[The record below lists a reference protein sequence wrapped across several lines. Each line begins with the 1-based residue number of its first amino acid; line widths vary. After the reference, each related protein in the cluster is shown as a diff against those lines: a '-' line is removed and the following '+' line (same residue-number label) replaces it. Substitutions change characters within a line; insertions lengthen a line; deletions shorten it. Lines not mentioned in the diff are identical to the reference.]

1 MGLLFLWIAVAI
13 AGIIADIVTSG
24 YVFFVF
30 TVGSIFAIISGMFGA
45 AYAVQ
50 IIVFLIVSAA
60 TFGVSYPIIKRTIKQ
75 TVNKTLRMEEEYIGR
90 ELVADEDIA
99 DKALVKIEG
108 IYWTVK
114 NLNGVI
120 KKGDKI
126 KIVGIEGNKI
136 LVEKVEGGI

>member
-24 YVFFVF
+24 YIFFVF
-30 TVGSIFAIISGMFGA
+30 SIGSIFAIISGMLGA
-45 AYAVQ
+45 NNIAQ
-50 IIVFLIVSAA
+50 IFVFLLISAV
-60 TFGVSYPIIKRTIKQ
+60 TFGISYPIIKRTIKQ
-75 TVNKTLRMEEEYIGR
+75 TVNKTPRMEEEYIGR
-90 ELVADEDIA
+90 ELIADEDIA
-99 DKALVKIEG
+99 DKALIKIEG

-126 KIVGIEGNKI
+126 RIVGIDGNKI
-136 LVEKVEGGI
+136 LIEKVEGGI